1 MQSLRL
7 SKKKKGDIAELAV
20 AAHCLK
26 NGYQVLFPYGE
37 DTRYDFV
44 LEREG
49 LFKRVQ
55 VKYVT
60 PKGGALEVSCRSSN
74 NWSVRAYTTD
84 EIDILAVY
92 DSSSESVYFIDVKII
107 GKRSIKLRLS
117 ASKNNQT
124 KGVHL
129 AEDYLGIP
137 L

>member
-7 SKKKKGDIAELAV
+7 SKKKKGDVAELAV

-26 NGYQVLFPYGE
+26 KGYQVLFPYGE
-37 DTRYDFV
+37 DTRYDFAI
-44 LEREG
+44 ESKG

-60 PKGGALEVSCRSSN
+60 PKDGALEVSCRSSN
-74 NWSVRAYTTD
+74 NWSTHAYSTD
-84 EIDILAVY
+84 EIDILGVY
-92 DSSSESVYFIDVKII
+92 DSSSELVYFIDAKII

-124 KGVHL
+124 KGVRL
-129 AEDYLGIP
+129 AEDYLNIP